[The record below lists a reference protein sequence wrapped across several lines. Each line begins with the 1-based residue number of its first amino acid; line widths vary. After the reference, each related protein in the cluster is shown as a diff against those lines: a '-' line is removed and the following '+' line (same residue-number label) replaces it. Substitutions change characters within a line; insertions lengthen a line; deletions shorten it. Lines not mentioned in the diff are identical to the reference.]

1 MARDK
6 DMSEIYYDAS
16 QQWVLNATLAI
27 MVLGLA
33 LDIRPRDFIR
43 VVDTPKAPLIGLF
56 AQFILLPAST
66 CLLTLILDLPA
77 GVELGMILVAA
88 CPGGALSNF
97 VTHLSGGNTA
107 LSISITAISSTVA
120 VVMLPIN
127 FVFWAGLN
135 PVANELL
142 LEVNVNGM
150 DILKSLLIVLAAPLL
165 LGFFIQSYLP
175 KLAVGLHKILKYLS
189 LVALVGFILIAVI
202 RNQEHFM
209 AHFFMLFSVVLAHN
223 GLALLIGYGASS
235 AAGLTLPDKKAVT
248 LEVGMQNSSLAI
260 AIVFTQFGAEYG
272 MALISAF
279 WGTWHIVS
287 GGLFASISRYFMHQ
301 SKKQEAL

>member
-1 MARDK
+1 MT
-6 DMSEIYYDAS
+6 EIHYDAA
-16 QQWVLNATLAI
+16 QQWVLNLTLAM

-33 LDIRPRDFIR
+33 LDVRPKDFLR
-43 VVDTPKAPLIGLF
+43 VVQTPKAPLIGLV
-56 AQFILLPAST
+56 AQFILLPAFT
-66 CLLTLILDLPA
+66 CLLTVILELPA

-97 VTHLSGGNTA
+97 ITHLSGGNTA
-107 LSISITAISSTVA
+107 LSISITAVSSLVA

-142 LEVNVNGM
+142 LDINVNGF
-150 DILKSLLIVLAAPLL
+150 DILKSLLIVLAIPLF
-165 LGFFIQSYLP
+165 LGFMVQRYLP
-175 KLAVGLHKILKYLS
+175 VVARWLHHVLKYLS
-189 LVALVGFILIAVI
+189 LIALIAFILVAVL
-202 RNQEHFM
+202 RNQDHFIH
-209 AHFFMLFSVVLAHN
+209 HFFMLFSVVLAHN
-223 GLALLIGYGASS
+223 ALALAIGYFSSS
-235 AAGLTLPDKKAVT
+235 AAGLNLADKKAVT

-260 AIVFTQFGAEYG
+260 AIVFTQFDAQYG

-287 GGLFASISRYFMHQ
+287 GVAFASLCRLIMNNKNIKGAQ
-301 SKKQEAL
+301 

>member
-1 MARDK
+1 
-6 DMSEIYYDAS
+6 MSEIYYDAS
-16 QQWVLNATLAI
+16 QQWVLNATLAM

-33 LDIRPRDFIR
+33 LDIRPKDFLR
-43 VVDTPKAPLIGLF
+43 VVETPKAPLIGLF
-56 AQFILLPAST
+56 AQFLLLPAST
-66 CLLTLILDLPA
+66 CMLTLMLDLPA

-97 VTHLSGGNTA
+97 ITHLSGGNTA

-127 FVFWAGLN
+127 FVFWASLN
-135 PVANELL
+135 PVANALL
-142 LEVNVNGM
+142 VEVNVNGM
-150 DILKSLLIVLAAPLL
+150 DILKSLLMVLAAPLL
-165 LGFFIQSYLP
+165 LGFFIQRYLP
-175 KLAVGLHKILKYLS
+175 KLAVALHKVLKYLS
-189 LVALVGFILIAVI
+189 LVALVAFILIAVI

-223 GLALLIGYGASS
+223 GLALLIGYGAST
-235 AAGLTLPDKKAVT
+235 AAGLKLADKKAVT

-287 GGLFASISRYFMHQ
+287 GGLFASISKYFMHQ
-301 SKKQEAL
+301 SKKQEVL

>member
-1 MARDK
+1 MV
-6 DMSEIYYDAS
+6 SEIYYDAS
-16 QQWVLNATLAI
+16 QQWVLNLTLAL

-33 LDIRPRDFIR
+33 LDIRPKDFLR
-43 VVDTPKAPLIGLF
+43 VVETPKAPMIGLF
-56 AQFILLPAST
+56 AQFLLLPAFT
-66 CLLTLILDLPA
+66 CLLTLLVDLPA

-97 VTHLSGGNTA
+97 ITHLSGGNTA

-135 PVANELL
+135 PVANALL

-150 DILKSLLIVLAAPLL
+150 DILQSLLIVLAAPLL
-165 LGFFIQSYLP
+165 LGFAIQHYFP
-175 KLAVGLHKILKYLS
+175 KLAVKLHQILKYIS
-189 LVALVGFILIAVI
+189 LVALVAFIFIAVY
-202 RNQEHFM
+202 RNQDHFL
-209 AHFFMLFSVVLAHN
+209 AHFNMLFLVVLAHN
-223 GLALLIGYGASS
+223 GLALATGYFSAS
-235 AAGLTLPDKKAVT
+235 AAKLNTADKKAVT

-260 AIVFTQFGAEYG
+260 AIVFTQFNAEYG

-287 GGLFASISRYFMHQ
+287 GGTFAMVARFHMN
-301 SKKQEAL
+301 KNKNGEAL